1 MKTSAWILLLI
12 AGLATSAA
20 AQSAAP
26 QEPTLRVTSRAV
38 VLDVIVTK
46 DGKPVKDLPQ
56 SAFSVTEQGKP
67 QAVNFFEEHHGV
79 EHVSPVAAPKLP
91 PNVFS
96 NFSAYPLPPAVNIV
110 LLDSL
115 NTRMESQSWVHSQAL
130 KFLRNSKPGTQTA
143 IFTMGLGL
151 HFIQGFTSD
160 PAVLVAAL
168 KNKKNSNVEESVLLK
183 GQAESNTEA
192 NLIGLMSQSVPGPGN
207 NTAASADAIS
217 SLSNF
222 LAENTASRGFD
233 RYFRT
238 LANLDR
244 LAAFLNGFPGRKNLI
259 WFAESVP
266 AGFLTTPGAAGGQ
279 ENPSVDVAVR
289 RTMDKLSAAR
299 VAIYPVDARGLEN
312 NSLYNAETVMPN
324 EMAPTG
330 AAVNQMLTV
339 DDAARNGDQESMD
352 ILADQTGGKAFKN
365 TNGLGQVMQ
374 KISEETSDFYTIAYT
389 PSDDN
394 MNGAYRRIDVK
405 VAGGRYK
412 LSYRQGYY
420 AIDDALPGTAVQA
433 REQGLQAYAQSHAA
447 VDPLLPYMDLGMP
460 VSDQI
465 LYETK
470 ITPLPPSQTGPDKG
484 DQRYGVDFAIDLKDL
499 KLSLDSA
506 GVHHGVLNVTLLVYD
521 RYGKIVSHQ
530 EHLVGL
536 DIKPDVYPVFQ
547 TRGVQLHADVV
558 TPKGNYWLRTGIYD
572 QHSRKVGT
580 LEIPLDAVQPVQTAS
595 QGGH

>member
-1 MKTSAWILLLI
+1 MKTRVWTLLLI
-12 AGLATSAA
+12 AGFATAA
-20 AQSAAP
+20 PAQNAAP

-67 QAVNFFEEHHGV
+67 QSISFFEENHPPQSA
-79 EHVSPVAAPKLP
+79 SPVPGPKLP

-115 NTRMESQSWVHSQAL
+115 NTTMDKQSWVHSQAV
-130 KFLRNSKPGTQTA
+130 KFLQNSKPGTQTA
-143 IFTMGLGL
+143 VFAMDLGL

-168 KNKKNSNVEESVLLK
+168 KNKKNNSVQESVLLK

-192 NLIGLMSQSVPGPGN
+192 NLIGLMSQQVPGGG
-207 NTAASADAIS
+207 TSASADAIS
-217 SLSNF
+217 SLKKF
-222 LAENTASRGFD
+222 LAENTTSRGFD

-244 LAAFLNGFPGRKNLI
+244 LAAFLNGFPGRKNVI

-266 AGFLTTPGAAGGQ
+266 AGFLTSPGAGPGQ
-279 ENPSVDVAVR
+279 ENPSVDFAVR
-289 RTMDKLSAAR
+289 QTMDKLSAAR
-299 VAIYPVDARGLEN
+299 VAIYPVDARGLQEY
-312 NSLYNAETVMPN
+312 SVYTAETVMPN
-324 EMAPTG
+324 EMSPAGPVIG
-330 AAVNQMLTV
+330 QILQGE
-339 DDAARNGDQESMD
+339 DAQRNGDQASMN
-352 ILADQTGGKAFKN
+352 ILAGQTGGKAFMN

-374 KISEETSDFYTIAYT
+374 KIQEETSDFYTISYT
-389 PSDDN
+389 PTNNN
-394 MNGAYRRIDVK
+394 MNGSFRKIGVK
-405 VAGGRYK
+405 VAGGKYD

-420 AIDDALPGTAVQA
+420 AVDDALPGTALQA
-433 REQGLQAYAQSHAA
+433 RDKGLQAYSQSHAGA

-470 ITPLPPSQTGPDKG
+470 IAPLPASQSGPDKG
-484 DQRYGVDFAIDLKDL
+484 DQRYGVDFAVDLKDL
-499 KLSLDSA
+499 KLRLDSA
-506 GVHHGVLNVTLLVYD
+506 GVRHGVLNITLLVYD
-521 RYGKIVSHQ
+521 RYGKIISHQ

-536 DIKPDVYPVFQ
+536 DIKPDVYPLFQ

-558 TPKGNYWLRTGIYD
+558 TPKGNYWLRTGVYD
-572 QHSRKVGT
+572 QHSRRVGT
-580 LEIPLDAVQPVQTAS
+580 LEIPLAAVTPVQTAAS
-595 QGGH
+595 H

>member
-1 MKTSAWILLLI
+1 MKTRVWILLLI
-12 AGLATSAA
+12 AGLATSAV
-20 AQSAAP
+20 AQNAAP

-38 VLDVIVTK
+38 VLDVIVTR

-56 SAFSVTEQGKP
+56 NAFSVTEQGKP
-67 QAVNFFEEHHGV
+67 QAVTFFEEHHGV
-79 EHVSPVAAPKLP
+79 QPVSPTSAPKLP

-115 NTRMESQSWVHSQAL
+115 NTTMDKQSWVHSQAV
-130 KFLRNSKPGTQTA
+130 KFLQNAKPGTQTA
-143 IFTMGLGL
+143 VFAMDLGL

-168 KNKKNSNVEESVLLK
+168 KSKKNNSVQESVLLK
-183 GQAESNTEA
+183 GQAESNNEA
-192 NLIGLMSQSVPGPGN
+192 NLVGMMNQSVPGSRGG
-207 NTAASADAIS
+207 TAASGDMVAA
-217 SLSNF
+217 LQQF
-222 LAENTASRGFD
+222 LAENTTSRGFD

-244 LAAFLNGFPGRKNLI
+244 LAAFLNGFPGRKNVI

-279 ENPSVDVAVR
+279 ENPSVDNAVR
-289 RTMDKLSAAR
+289 QTMDKLSAAR
-299 VAIYPVDARGLEN
+299 VALYPVDARGLQGN
-312 NSLYNAETVMPN
+312 GLYNAETVMPN

-330 AAVNQMLTV
+330 AVVNQILTT
-339 DDAARNGDQESMD
+339 DDAQRNGDQQSMQV
-352 ILADQTGGKAFKN
+352 LADQTGGQAFFN

-374 KISEETSDFYTIAYT
+374 KIGEETSDFYTISYT
-389 PSDDN
+389 PSDNN
-394 MNGAYRRIDVK
+394 MNGAYRKIGVK
-405 VAGGRYK
+405 VAGGKYK

-420 AIDDALPGTAVQA
+420 AFDEALPGTAIQA
-433 REQGLQAYAQSHAA
+433 REQGLQAYSKTHAA

-460 VSDQI
+460 QSDQI

-470 ITPLPPSQTGPDKG
+470 ITPMPPSQTGPDK
-484 DQRYGVDFAIDLKDL
+484 DASRYGVDFAVDLKDL
-499 KLSLDSA
+499 KLSRDSA
-506 GVHHGVLNVTLLVYD
+506 GVHHGVVNITLLVYD

-536 DIKPDVYPVFQ
+536 DIKPDVYPLFQ

-580 LEIPLDAVQPVQTAS
+580 LQIPLAAVQPVQTQS

>member
-1 MKTSAWILLLI
+1 MKTSAWILLLV

-67 QAVNFFEEHHGV
+67 QAVTFFEEHHGV
-79 EHVSPVAAPKLP
+79 EPVSPGAPPKLP

-115 NTRMESQSWVHSQAL
+115 NTRMDNQSWVHSRAV
-130 KFLRNSKPGTQTA
+130 KFLQNSKPGTQTA
-143 IFTMGLGL
+143 IFAMDLGL

-160 PAVLVAAL
+160 PSVLVAAL
-168 KNKKNSNVEESVLLK
+168 KNKKNNSVQESVLLK

-192 NLIGLMSQSVPGPGN
+192 NLLGMMSQQVPGGG
-207 NTAASADAIS
+207 TSASADAIS

-222 LAENTASRGFD
+222 LAENTTSRGFD

-238 LANLDR
+238 LENLNR

-266 AGFLTTPGAAGGQ
+266 AGFLTTPGASGGQ
-279 ENPSVDVAVR
+279 ENPSVDAAVR
-289 RTMDKLSAAR
+289 QTMDRLSAAR
-299 VAIYPVDARGLEN
+299 VAVYPVDARGLQTN
-312 NSLYNAETVMPN
+312 GPYNAETVMPN

-330 AAVNQMLTV
+330 NVVNQILMT
-339 DDAARNGDQESMD
+339 DDAVRNGDQESMKV
-352 ILADQTGGKAFKN
+352 LADQTGGKAFMN
-365 TNGLGQVMQ
+365 TNGLGQVIQ
-374 KISEETSDFYTIAYT
+374 KIREETSDFYTLSYT
-389 PSDDN
+389 PTNNN
-394 MNGAYRRIDVK
+394 MNGAFRKIGVK
-405 VAGGRYK
+405 IAGGKYD

-420 AIDDALPGTAVQA
+420 AVDDALPGTAVEA
-433 REQGLQAYAQSHAA
+433 REQGLQAYSQSHAA

-470 ITPLPPSQTGPDKG
+470 ITQLPAGQAGPDKG
-484 DQRYGVDFAIDLKDL
+484 DQHYGVDFAIDLKDL

-506 GVHHGVLNVTLLVYD
+506 GVHHGVLNITLLVYD

-536 DIKPDVYPVFQ
+536 DIKPDVYSMFQ

-558 TPKGNYWLRTGIYD
+558 TPKGNYWLRTGVYD

-580 LEIPLDAVQPVQTAS
+580 LEIPLYAVQPMQAAS